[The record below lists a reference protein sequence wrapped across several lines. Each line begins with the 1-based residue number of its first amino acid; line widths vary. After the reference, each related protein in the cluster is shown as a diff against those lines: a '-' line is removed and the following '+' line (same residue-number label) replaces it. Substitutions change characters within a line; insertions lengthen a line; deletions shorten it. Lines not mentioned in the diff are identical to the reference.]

1 MARLAAQAINSTQT
15 STPLFLAP
23 FLVELVMKKFLLF
36 VFLFVLKTSFSQDT
50 LLLTGPALI
59 VHKDPRADALVKKQA
74 EINDRSR
81 RIAGR
86 TMRGYRLLIVN
97 TNSRDEAID
106 AKTKI
111 YQHFP
116 DQKAYLTYQSPF
128 FKLKAGN
135 FQTRDEAKRYQS
147 LMNTIFPKG
156 VYIINDTIEIKPDL
170 SPDE

>member
-1 MARLAAQAINSTQT
+1 MKQLLFALS
-15 STPLFLAP
+15 LFL
-23 FLVELVMKKFLLF
+23 
-36 VFLFVLKTSFSQDT
+36 LKTSFAQDT
-50 LLLTGPALI
+50 LLLSGPSLV
-59 VHKDPRADALVKKQA
+59 VHKDSRIDLLVKKQA
-74 EINDRSR
+74 SINERSKK
-81 RIAGR
+81 ITGR
-86 TMRGYRLLIVN
+86 TMRGYRLLVLN
-97 TNSRDEAID
+97 TNSRDEAIR

-156 VYIINDTIEIKPDL
+156 VFIIGDVIEVKPE
-170 SPDE
+170 PDPME